1 MEHNVPKSK
10 NNLKT
15 ILPKSTGFRAP
26 KNYFSAAE
34 DCFSSFL
41 IENKFPKETGYR
53 LPENYFDTLERG
65 LSHKLTPKKEVPVLS
80 LKRKLLKYI
89 PYAAAASVAFFL
101 TLNYLSPFATNEINF
116 DVLEKK
122 DIENWIIEN
131 SNELSKEDF
140 ATLLRSEISNEN
152 NFALTELRN
161 DEIEEYMIYSEE
173 SSFLN
178 ENY

>member
-1 MEHNVPKSK
+1 MEHKGTKSN

-15 ILPKSTGFRAP
+15 VLPKSTGFSAP

-41 IENKFPKETGYR
+41 IENKFPKENGYTI
-53 LPENYFDTLERG
+53 PENYFNALE
-65 LSHKLTPKKEVPVLS
+65 SAVFHKLTPKKEVNVFS

-89 PYAAAASVAFFL
+89 PFAAAASLSLFL
-101 TLNYLSPFATNEINF
+101 TLNYLTPFATNEISF
-116 DVLEKK
+116 DALDKK

-140 ATLLRSEISNEN
+140 ATLLRNEISNEN

-161 DEIEEYMIYSEE
+161 EEIEEYMIYSEE
-173 SSFLN
+173 SSLLN